1 MSGLASSYRWVLVC
15 GALLAGCG
23 HRSNGNGGAAVAAV
37 PPSAP
42 APAHVFPPA
51 EANDPLP
58 ACGRTVPVAGSE
70 ALAAALTGAQPGDCL
85 VLADGEYTFPSIG
98 ARATADRPI
107 VIRAQNRHKA
117 VVSSG
122 DIELRAAA
130 HVVIEGLLF
139 TSAGS
144 IQFRDAEHCRL
155 SRCRVRPSEPADSKD
170 RDWVIIGGKSHHNR
184 IDHNDF
190 GPKTVVGNM
199 VMVGGSGQ
207 QIAQHNRIDRNYFH
221 DISYGGGNGWETIR
235 LGLSGLAPSS
245 GFNVV
250 ELNLFRGT
258 TGDPETISVKS
269 SDSVIR
275 YNTYRATKGEITLRH
290 GNRNQVHGNHLLADG
305 LDAARGIRVL
315 GADHRIFDN
324 TFVGIQASPAILL
337 RAGSHPE
344 TDVNGREFY
353 RVYRAQV
360 VNNTIIGG
368 SGITVGG
375 GNSPLPPLDC
385 RVANNHF
392 RKAPAAVND
401 QGQGT
406 KVEGN
411 AVANDDAPAADGNL
425 PITRRALTEADV
437 GPDAP

>member
-1 MSGLASSYRWVLVC
+1 MSRLAPSLRSFLVC
-15 GALLAGCG
+15 GALLVGCG
-23 HRSNGNGGAAVAAV
+23 HRSNGNGATAPS
-37 PPSAP
+37 PPAPPAAP
-42 APAHVFPPA
+42 AFPPA
-51 EANDPLP
+51 EANEPLP
-58 ACGRTVPVAGSE
+58 PCGRTVPVSGSE
-70 ALAAALTGAQPGDCL
+70 ALAAALAGAQPGDCL
-85 VLADGEYTFPSIG
+85 VLADGAYSVPTIG
-98 ARATADRPI
+98 ARATAERPI

-117 VVSSG
+117 EVSSG

-130 HVVIEGLLF
+130 HVVVEGLLF
-139 TSAGS
+139 TSAGN

-155 SRCRVRPSEPADSKD
+155 SRCRIRPAEPAESKD
-170 RDWVIIGGKSHHNR
+170 RDWVIIGGKSHHVR

-199 VMVGGSGQ
+199 IMVNGSGQ
-207 QIAQHNRIDRNYFH
+207 QIAQHNRIDRNFFH

-290 GNRNQVHGNHLLADG
+290 GNRNLVHGNHLLADG

-324 TFVGIQASPAILL
+324 TFVGISASPAVLL
-337 RAGSHPE
+337 RAGTHPE

-368 SGITVGG
+368 AGITVGG
-375 GNSPLPPLDC
+375 GRSPLPPLDC

-392 RKAPAAVND
+392 QKTPPSVVD

-406 KVEGN
+406 RVEGN
-411 AVANDDAPAADGNL
+411 AALKDDAPAAADTSL